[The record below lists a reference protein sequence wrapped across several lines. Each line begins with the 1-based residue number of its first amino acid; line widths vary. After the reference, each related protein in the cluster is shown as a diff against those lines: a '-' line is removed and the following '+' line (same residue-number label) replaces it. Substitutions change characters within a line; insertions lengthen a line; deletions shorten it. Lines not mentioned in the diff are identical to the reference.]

1 MSSGAERTDSD
12 GPPVPESEFGRI
24 PGRLRAGFS
33 GERGRGDVNPFVDRI
48 QEFRP
53 WVVVGEDAA
62 GFKGRW
68 RAEIGAAPDA
78 PLVLEIGPGNGF
90 FFRDL
95 VARRPDAGFVGVEI
109 RFKRVWMTA
118 KKALDH
124 GLRNFRVMHQSFGYL
139 DTYFGEG
146 ELTEVYIN
154 HPDPWPKGKHHKH
167 RLLQP
172 TFAAMLASRLAPG
185 GLIQV
190 QSDFAPYGP
199 LATAV
204 FDNEMWERVAFTAD
218 LHGAP
223 TDDVDA
229 VSLRADHITTNYESK
244 KIIEGERIF
253 VGRWRRTAAPARR
266 PTPAEEAAA
275 VASVTP

>member
-1 MSSGAERTDSD
+1 MSNERRDSD
-12 GPPVPESEFGRI
+12 GPVVPESEFGRI

-33 GERGRGDVNPFVDRI
+33 SERGRREVNPFVDKI

-53 WVVVGEDAA
+53 WVVVGEDAE

-68 RAEIGAAPDA
+68 REVMGVGQEA

-95 VARRPDAGFVGVEI
+95 AARRPEAAVVGVEI

-118 KKALDH
+118 KKALDA
-124 GLRNFRVMHQSFGYL
+124 GCTNFRVMHQSFGYL
-139 DTYFGEG
+139 DTYFDTG

-172 TFAAMLASRLAPG
+172 TFGAMLASRLAPG
-185 GLIQV
+185 GLVQV
-190 QSDFAPYGP
+190 QSDFVPYGP
-199 LATAV
+199 LSRSV
-204 FDNEMWERVAFTAD
+204 FANEMWERVAHTAD

-223 TDDVDA
+223 DDDPDA
-229 VSLRADHITTNYESK
+229 VLLRTDHITTNYESK
-244 KIIEGERIF
+244 KILEGERIF
-253 VGRWRRTAAPARR
+253 VGRYRRTSAPARR
-266 PTPAEEAAA
+266 PTAAEELAALDA
-275 VASVTP
+275 VVLP